1 MSSRY
6 CFHAVYLLGH
16 TFGWISVKF
25 PTKERN
31 CFVRHFY
38 ETNTNSVI
46 KYYYGWFTYGEEGSS
61 GGGQQGRKEEEKAGR
76 KM

>member
-1 MSSRY
+1 M
-6 CFHAVYLLGH
+6 YLLGH

-31 CFVRHFY
+31 CFVRRLY
-38 ETNTNSVI
+38 EMNTNPVI
-46 KYYYGWFTYGEEGSS
+46 KILLWMVRTW
-61 GGGQQGRKEEEKAGR
+61 GGGQQERKEEEKAGR